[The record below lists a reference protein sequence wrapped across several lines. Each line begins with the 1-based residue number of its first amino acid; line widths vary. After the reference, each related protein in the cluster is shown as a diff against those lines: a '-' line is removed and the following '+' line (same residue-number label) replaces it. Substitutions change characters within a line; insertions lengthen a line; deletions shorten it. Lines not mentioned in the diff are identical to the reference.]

1 MRGVTQRQWQRDFA
15 IGITA
20 IRLLLFLIFGKIED
34 LLIAV
39 ISHRK

>member
-1 MRGVTQRQWQRDFA
+1 MRGVIQWQWQRDFA
-15 IGITA
+15 IGIME
-20 IRLLLFLIFGKIED
+20 IRLLLCPISGKTDD

>member
-1 MRGVTQRQWQRDFA
+1 MRGVIQRQWQRDFA
-15 IGITA
+15 IGIMA
-20 IRLLLFLIFGKIED
+20 IRLLLFLIFGKKED

>member
-1 MRGVTQRQWQRDFA
+1 MRGVIQRQWQRDFA

-20 IRLLLFLIFGKIED
+20 IRLLLWLIVGKIVD

>member
-1 MRGVTQRQWQRDFA
+1 MSGVIKRQWQRDFA

-34 LLIAV
+34 LLITV